1 MNELNEKVA
10 EPKMKGQGAKTSR
23 TGKIRTVATAIVVGF
38 IAFSVIW
45 PAIDKK
51 VRLDRNLTCGRNLF
65 EMGRAISM
73 YREEFVEYPT
83 PDKWCDLLLERAGAD
98 EALFKCPGN
107 KRARCSFSLN
117 PNAEPNGPGDLV
129 VLFESKGGWN
139 QFGGPELLT
148 VENHKPRGCNVLFND
163 GHVEFVR
170 ADEVDRLI
178 WTAEP
183 AESAEENR
191 N

>member
-1 MNELNEKVA
+1 MKQP
-10 EPKMKGQGAKTSR
+10 EPRNCQTRTSR
-23 TGKIRTVATAIVVGF
+23 AGKIKKVATAIVVGF
-38 IAFSVIW
+38 IAFSIIW
-45 PAIDKK
+45 PAINKK
-51 VRLDRNLTCGRNLF
+51 VRLDRNLTCRRNLF
-65 EMGRAISM
+65 EMGRAMSV
-73 YREEFVEYPT
+73 YREKFVEYPT

-129 VLFESKGGWN
+129 VLFETTGGWN

-148 VENHKPRGCNVLFND
+148 VENHRPRGCNVLFND

-170 ADEVDRLI
+170 AEEIDRLI
-178 WTAEP
+178 WAAEP
-183 AESAEENR
+183 AESAEK
-191 N
+191 